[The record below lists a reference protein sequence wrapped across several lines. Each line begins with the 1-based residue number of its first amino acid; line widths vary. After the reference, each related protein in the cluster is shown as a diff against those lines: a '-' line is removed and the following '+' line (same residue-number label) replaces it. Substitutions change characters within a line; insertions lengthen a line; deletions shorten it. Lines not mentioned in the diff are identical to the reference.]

1 MTAIARNLD
10 SPSSPLDAARAA
22 LADAPCSVWVTA
34 QASPAAQRKGRYL
47 PTSTAHPGKMLP
59 AIARHAI
66 DVYTKPGDT
75 VLDPM
80 CGIGTTLVEAT
91 HLGRHAIGVELEHRW
106 AQVARGNVMHAHR
119 QGAQGAA
126 TVYRGDARDAD
137 RIVNPELHGSVNLL
151 LTSPPYGASLH
162 GQVRST
168 RETGQDGIVKFHDT
182 YGTSMGNLAHAP
194 TDELLDSFTQIL
206 RSCRP
211 LLADG
216 ATVAVTARPW
226 REHGELVDLPAAVVA
241 AGQAAGLVL
250 VERCVALL
258 AAVRDGHLQARP
270 SFFQLR
276 NVRAARAA
284 GIPMSLIVHEDLL
297 CLRVPSPRMGCPP
310 AQQSNGAAN
319 AGGPLIGQVA
329 AE

>member
-1 MTAIARNLD
+1 MTTARNLD
-10 SPSSPLDAARAA
+10 SPSSPLDAARTA

-47 PTSTAHPGKMLP
+47 AGSTAHPGKMLP

-66 DVYTKPGDT
+66 EAYTKAGDT

-80 CGIGTTLVEAT
+80 CGIGTTLVEAA
-91 HLGRHAIGVELEHRW
+91 HLGRHAIGIELEDRW
-106 AQVARGNVMHAHR
+106 AKLARDNAMHAHR
-119 QGAQGAA
+119 QGAEGAA
-126 TVYRGDARDAD
+126 AVYRGDARDAD

-162 GQVRST
+162 GQIRST
-168 RETGQDGIVKFHDT
+168 RETGHDGIVKFHDT
-182 YGTSMGNLAHAP
+182 YGTSLGNLAHAP
-194 TDELLDSFTQIL
+194 TDELLESFTQIL

-211 LLADG
+211 LLAGG

-226 REHGELVDLPAAVVA
+226 REQGELVDLPAAVVA

-258 AAVRDGHLQARP
+258 AAVRDGHLRARP

-276 NVRAARAA
+276 NVRAARTA

-297 CLRVPSPRMGCPP
+297 CLRAFDASTATPP
-310 AQQSNGAAN
+310 DGGSCENPPWS
-319 AGGPLIGQVA
+319 GGPLTSTV
-329 AE
+329 